1 LSEKYLLASK
11 VKEIHILRLPAIIGS
26 NHRRNWID
34 SVIQKMVEGQ
44 NIEIH
49 SPNSYFNNLIS
60 ASDVSKFICKL
71 TEMASES
78 RIAMPTASQT
88 PIRIH
93 ELITYLHLVLK

>member
-1 LSEKYLLASK
+1 MASK